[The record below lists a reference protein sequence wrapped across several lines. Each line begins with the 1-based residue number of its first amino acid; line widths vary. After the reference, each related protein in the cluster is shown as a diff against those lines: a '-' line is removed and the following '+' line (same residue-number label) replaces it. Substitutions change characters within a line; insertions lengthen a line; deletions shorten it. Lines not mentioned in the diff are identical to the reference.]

1 MKIYTAD
8 RETGTFIEECSTIE
22 EAINLI
28 KSYEHQDKED
38 GVFEDNFYDIVNEK
52 HESIL

>member
-8 RETGTFIEECSTIE
+8 KETGTFIEECSTVE

-28 KSYEHQDKED
+28 KLYEHHDKADGIFEED
-38 GVFEDNFYDIVNEK
+38 FYDIVNEN
-52 HESIL
+52 HESI